1 MEKGL
6 KVVLQFLKQMTIP
19 CTSEKEIFNV
29 CQISSNQDTVISQ
42 VVAKTMSTVG
52 LDGVVNIVESPTGE
66 TKFDLV
72 NGLIIERG
80 FVSDTFVTENKI

>member
-1 MEKGL
+1 
-6 KVVLQFLKQMTIP
+6 
-19 CTSEKEIFNV
+19 
-29 CQISSNQDTVISQ
+29 
-42 VVAKTMSTVG
+42 MSTVG

>member
-1 MEKGL
+1 
-6 KVVLQFLKQMTIP
+6 
-19 CTSEKEIFNV
+19 
-29 CQISSNQDTVISQ
+29 
-42 VVAKTMSTVG
+42 MSTVG

-80 FVSDTFVTENKI
+80 FVSDTFVTENKIQQKCELDQPLILTVASKIKDQKDILHIMELVKKTKQPLVLFCEDL